1 MKVSAA
7 TKLAATLKH
16 AQKKVVLAESC
27 TGGRA
32 AALLTLEPGVSAH
45 FCGSTVTYQETVKSA
60 WLGVD
65 AELIQTHTAESPETS
80 LAMAVGV
87 LQRTDDADWSV
98 AVTGH
103 FGPGAPPEKDGII
116 FVATAMRSGPSQE
129 TRWQQFQLKSVSR
142 GDRQLEAAELT
153 LEFLLEGILAG
164 LS

>member
-16 AQKKVVLAESC
+16 TNKKVVLAESC

-45 FCGSTVTYQETVKSA
+45 FCGSAITYQESVKSA

-65 AELIQTHTAESPETS
+65 EELIEVHTAESPETTV
-80 LAMAVGV
+80 AMAIGI
-87 LQRTDDADWSV
+87 LQRTESADWSI

-116 FVATAMRSGPSQE
+116 FLATARRLEQSQE
-129 TRWQQFQLKSVSR
+129 TRWQQFQLTSDSR
-142 GDRQLEAAELT
+142 CDRQLEAAELT
-153 LEFLLEGILAG
+153 LEFLLQGILKT
-164 LS
+164 S

>member
-16 AQKKVVLAESC
+16 LNRKVVLAESC
-27 TGGRA
+27 TGGKA

-45 FCGSTVTYQETVKSA
+45 FCGSAVTYQEPVKSA

-65 AELIQTHTAESPETS
+65 AELIEVHTAESPETTV
-80 LAMAVGV
+80 AMAIGI
-87 LQRTDDADWSV
+87 LQRTDAADWSA

-103 FGPGAPPEKDGII
+103 FGPGAPPEKDGVI
-116 FVATAMRSGPSQE
+116 FVAIARRMEQSQE
-129 TRWQQFQLKSVSR
+129 TNWQQFQLTSESR

-153 LEFLLEGILAG
+153 LEFLLQGILEAM
-164 LS
+164 